1 MIDSPAGDDL
11 AELTSLSRSGRPAA
25 PSREPA
31 ASLLSLSHVTL
42 SKNPSLTANGAFPES
57 ERKGTNFTR
66 TGKIHNGL
74 FSIKTMFLTSFH

>member
-11 AELTSLSRSGRPAA
+11 AELTSLSRSGRTYA

-42 SKNPSLTANGAFPES
+42 SKNPSYTANGAFPES

-66 TGKIHNGL
+66 TGKICNGL